1 MSGPTKVKLFGCWSC
16 SSAAGGFSQLFCRTR
31 SCVGSLWTWWMCND
45 SRNATALPSQGRAPL
60 LSYCNEQIPTARPV
74 LQLLSGV
81 MQCTDRWM
89 DLRWETLNRGN
100 ANNFPVNR
108 CYVHSVPV
116 ALMLQGSRVHH
127 VAFYLRHVPTPCPGV
142 DINPVNVD
150 RGMTLL
156 WDISDVLTAYLR
168 IVMENHFEI
177 LRHPSSR
184 HSMQASK

>member
-1 MSGPTKVKLFGCWSC
+1 MDLVDVQRFKECN
-16 SSAAGGFSQLFCRTR
+16 GFAFPGSRT
-31 SCVGSLWTWWMCND
+31 
-45 SRNATALPSQGRAPL
+45 TA
-60 LSYCNEQIPTARPV
+60 
-74 LQLLSGV
+74 QLLQRANSNGEACPTLV
-81 MQCTDRWM
+81 EWSNAVYRWR

-116 ALMLQGSRVHH
+116 ALMLQGSRVHP
-127 VAFYLRHVPTPCPGV
+127 VAFYLRHVPTACPGV
-142 DINPVNVD
+142 DFNPVNVD

-177 LRHPSSR
+177 LRHASSH
-184 HSMQASK
+184 HSMQAIK